1 MLVEHGVNGLMQIS
15 RVERKVFPDA
25 LFEGKPPVLNGV
37 EVWGV
42 WGQEFLRAAGPCN
55 EVASFGGL
63 MEAGVVIDHKLS
75 RFEDRHQTVLNLGV
89 EERGSARALE
99 HKGRKEGVVME
110 GINQTHSVGAMAGL
124 LAPARFAP
132 WAPAVRTGFIIIH
145 TRLIEVPQLLY
156 RDAGQLGAK
165 LFSQRFVPLGVAKG
179 LFLCV

>member
-1 MLVEHGVNGLMQIS
+1 LLVEHGVNGLMQIS

-42 WGQEFLRAAGPCN
+42 GGQEFLRAAGPCN

-63 MEAGVVIDHKLS
+63 LEAGVVIEHQLA
-75 RFEDRHQTVLNLGV
+75 RLEDRHQPGLNIGV
-89 EERGSARALE
+89 EERGRARALE
-99 HKGRKEGVVME
+99 HKGRNEDGVME

-132 WAPAVRTGFIIIH
+132 WAPALRTGCIISH
-145 TRLIEVPQLLY
+145 TRLIAVHQLLY

-165 LFSQRFVPLGVAKG
+165 LFSQLFVPLGVAKG
-179 LFLCV
+179 LFLCG